1 MSLSESFTRS
11 LAPELEGRFPGA
23 EETLTQLLTTA
34 RAAWP
39 SIELDEAAFLEHLAQ
54 RLTADTTLA
63 TLHAADLWLAF
74 ACVLGDPAALLA
86 FDQTVLARV
95 PSVLQGNLP
104 AGLSADDVL
113 QALRLKLFVRQSDA
127 PPAIATYSGRGA
139 LLHWVRAAAV
149 RLTQDHARA
158 RKLERVTD
166 DAALLETPVLSQGA
180 ELNFLK
186 NRYAPD
192 FKLAFQEAL
201 QTLSARDQNLL
212 RLYYLEGSSPEE
224 IGRVYQTH
232 RTTVWRWLTQC
243 REALLAQTRVMLAA
257 RTKVSDAEVSSLM
270 NAVHSQLDVSLS
282 RMLKKP

>member
-1 MSLSESFTRS
+1 MSLAESFTRS
-11 LAPELEGRFPGA
+11 LPPELADRFPDP
-23 EETLTQLLTTA
+23 EEALARILTTA
-34 RAAWP
+34 REAWP
-39 SIELDEAAFLEHLAQ
+39 AIELDETAFLEHLAQ

-74 ACVLGDPAALLA
+74 ACVLGDPAALSV

-95 PSVLQGNLP
+95 PSVLKGNLP

-113 QALRLKLFVRQSDA
+113 QSLRLKLFVRQSDA

-158 RKLERVTD
+158 RKFEHVTD
-166 DAALLETPVLSQGA
+166 DDALLDTPVLSTGA

-186 NRYAPD
+186 NRFAPD
-192 FKLAFQEAL
+192 FKAAFQEAL
-201 QTLSARDQNLL
+201 KTLSTRDQNLL

-243 REALLAQTRVMLAA
+243 REALLTQTRAMLAA
-257 RTKVSDAEVSSLM
+257 RTRVSDAEVSSLM
-270 NAVHSQLDVSLS
+270 NAVHSQLDLSLS

>member
-1 MSLSESFTRS
+1 MPLP
-11 LAPELEGRFPGA
+11 PELASRFPDA
-23 EETLTQLLTTA
+23 EETLAKLIASA
-34 RAAWP
+34 RQAWP
-39 SIELDEAAFLEHLAQ
+39 SLEVDQAAFVDHLAQ
-54 RLTADTTLA
+54 HLTADATLA
-63 TLHAADLWLAF
+63 SLHAADLWLAF
-74 ACVLGDPAALLA
+74 ACVLGEPAALTA
-86 FDQTVLARV
+86 FEQTVLARV
-95 PSVLQGNLP
+95 PAVLKGNLP

-113 QALRLKLFVRQSDA
+113 QSLRLKLFVRRSDA

-139 LLHWVRAAAV
+139 LLQWVRAAAV
-149 RLTQDHARA
+149 RLTQDHARS
-158 RKLERVTD
+158 RKLEHVTD
-166 DAALLETPVLSQGA
+166 DDALLDTPVLSQGP

-186 NRYAPD
+186 NRFAPD
-192 FKLAFQEAL
+192 FKVAFQEAL
-201 QTLSARDQNLL
+201 LTLSPRDQNLL

>member
-1 MSLSESFTRS
+1 MALP
-11 LAPELEGRFPGA
+11 PELALRFPDA
-23 EETLTQLLTTA
+23 EETLARLITTA
-34 RAAWP
+34 REAWP
-39 SIELDEAAFLEHLAQ
+39 TLELDETAYLEHLAQ
-54 RLTADTTLA
+54 HLTADTPLA
-63 TLHAADLWLAF
+63 TVHAADLWLAF
-74 ACVLGDPAALLA
+74 ACVLGDPAALAA
-86 FDQTVLARV
+86 FEQTVLARV
-95 PSVLQGNLP
+95 PAVLKGNLP

-113 QALRLKLFVRQSDA
+113 QSLRLKLFVRQSDA

-158 RKLERVTD
+158 RKQEHVTD
-166 DAALLETPVLSQGA
+166 DDALLETPVLSQGP

-186 NRYAPD
+186 NRFAPD
-192 FKLAFQEAL
+192 FKVAFQDAL
-201 QTLSARDQNLL
+201 LTLSPRDQNLL

-243 REALLAQTRVMLAA
+243 REALLAQTRLMLAA

>member
-1 MSLSESFTRS
+1 MPLP
-11 LAPELEGRFPGA
+11 PELASRFPDA
-23 EETLTQLLTTA
+23 EETLAKLIASA
-34 RAAWP
+34 RQAWP
-39 SIELDEAAFLEHLAQ
+39 SLEVDQAAFVDHLAQ
-54 RLTADTTLA
+54 HLTADATLA
-63 TLHAADLWLAF
+63 SLHAADLWLAF
-74 ACVLGDPAALLA
+74 ACVLGDPAALAA
-86 FDQTVLARV
+86 FEQTVLARV
-95 PSVLQGNLP
+95 PAVLQGNLP

-113 QALRLKLFVRQSDA
+113 QSLRLKLFVRQSDA

-139 LLHWVRAAAV
+139 LLQWVRAAAV
-149 RLTQDHARA
+149 RLTQDHARS
-158 RKLERVTD
+158 RKLEHVTD
-166 DAALLETPVLSQGA
+166 DDALLDTPVLSQGP

-186 NRYAPD
+186 NRFAPD
-192 FKLAFQEAL
+192 FKVAFQEAL
-201 QTLSARDQNLL
+201 LTLSPRDQNLL

>member
-1 MSLSESFTRS
+1 MSLAESFTRS
-11 LAPELEGRFPGA
+11 LPPELADRFPDP
-23 EETLTQLLTTA
+23 EEALGRIITTA
-34 RAAWP
+34 REAWP
-39 SIELDEAAFLEHLAQ
+39 AIDLDETAFLEHLAQ

-74 ACVLGDPAALLA
+74 ACVLGDPTALSA
-86 FDQTVLARV
+86 FDQAVLARV
-95 PSVLQGNLP
+95 PSVLKGNLP
-104 AGLSADDVL
+104 AGLSVDEVL
-113 QALRLKLFVRQSDA
+113 QSLRLKLFVRQSDA

-158 RKLERVTD
+158 RKLEHVTD
-166 DAALLETPVLSQGA
+166 DEALLDTPVLSTGA

-186 NRYAPD
+186 NRFAPD
-192 FKLAFQEAL
+192 FKAAFQEAL
-201 QTLSARDQNLL
+201 KTLSTRDQNLL

-243 REALLAQTRVMLAA
+243 REALLTQTRAMLAA

-270 NAVHSQLDVSLS
+270 NAVHSQLDLSLS

>member
-1 MSLSESFTRS
+1 MALP
-11 LAPELEGRFPGA
+11 PELASRFPDA
-23 EETLTQLLTTA
+23 EEALAKLITTA
-34 RAAWP
+34 REAWP
-39 SIELDEAAFLEHLAQ
+39 AIELDETAYLEHLAQ
-54 RLTADTTLA
+54 HLTADTTLA
-63 TLHAADLWLAF
+63 AVHAADLWLAF
-74 ACVLGDPAALLA
+74 ACVLRDPAALAA
-86 FDQTVLARV
+86 FEQTVLARV
-95 PSVLQGNLP
+95 PAVLKGNLP

-113 QALRLKLFVRQSDA
+113 QSLRLKLFVRQSDA

-158 RKLERVTD
+158 RKLEHVTD
-166 DAALLETPVLSQGA
+166 DDALLDTPVLSQGP

-186 NRYAPD
+186 NRFAPD
-192 FKLAFQEAL
+192 FKAAFQEAL
-201 QTLSARDQNLL
+201 LTLSARDQNLL

-232 RTTVWRWLTQC
+232 RTTVWRWLTEC

>member
-1 MSLSESFTRS
+1 MPLP
-11 LAPELEGRFPGA
+11 PELASRFPDA
-23 EETLTQLLTTA
+23 EPTLATLIASA
-34 RAAWP
+34 RQAWP
-39 SIELDEAAFLEHLAQ
+39 ALELDEAAFVDHLAQ
-54 RLTADTTLA
+54 HLTADATLA
-63 TLHAADLWLAF
+63 SLHAADLWLAF
-74 ACVLGDPAALLA
+74 ACVLGDPAALTA
-86 FDQTVLARV
+86 FEQTVLARV
-95 PSVLQGNLP
+95 PAVLKGNLP

-113 QALRLKLFVRQSDA
+113 QSLRLKLFVRQSDA

-158 RKLERVTD
+158 RKLEHVTD
-166 DAALLETPVLSQGA
+166 DDALLDTPVLSQA
-180 ELNFLK
+180 PELNFLK
-186 NRYAPD
+186 NRFAPD
-192 FKLAFQEAL
+192 FKVAFQEAL
-201 QTLSARDQNLL
+201 LTLSPRDQNLL